1 MKPMIFLLLEDDPND
16 VYFVRREFQNAPANV
31 RLLHLENIPQAIAY
45 LEGEGRYADRE
56 KHPLPNVILLDLK
69 MPGLDGFDFLEWLR
83 SKSPG
88 ELRLIPTIVM
98 SSSSLQEDVKRA
110 YALGANLYM
119 CKPIDWDV
127 FRERIRMIGLMWTTH
142 VEIPEVPAGKK

>member
-1 MKPMIFLLLEDDPND
+1 MKPMIFMLLEDNPHD
-16 VYFVRREFQNAPANV
+16 VFFVRREFQSAPAKV
-31 RLLHLENIPQAIAY
+31 RLLHLESIPQAIAY
-45 LEGEGRYADRE
+45 LEGKGEYADRD

-88 ELRLIPTIVM
+88 DLRVIPTIIM

-127 FRERIRMIGLMWTTH
+127 FRERIRMIGVIWTTH
-142 VEIPEVPAGKK
+142 VEIPEVPAGKT

>member
-16 VYFVRREFQNAPANV
+16 VFFVRREFRSAPATV

-45 LEGEGRYADRE
+45 LEGKGGYADRK

-142 VEIPEVPAGKK
+142 VEIPEVPADKK